1 MWEFLKAPFLVLHFS
16 YDVIYNIGIHADG
29 TTVYSKFI
37 QASDLWQQLE
47 SASESESDLWD
58 TVDWGRKWMLFFG
71 LQSKWL

>member
-29 TTVYSKFI
+29 TTLYSKFI

-47 SASESESDLWD
+47 SASESESDL
-58 TVDWGRKWMLFFG
+58 
-71 LQSKWL
+71 